1 MLETQ
6 SRYDEESDTL
16 QFTFGPGQ
24 SATGL
29 ELNENILLR
38 VDRAAGE
45 AVGLT
50 IFNFSVLAQ
59 PTELGPRNV
68 PLSGLA
74 ELSPELREMALSI
87 LRRAPV
93 SDHLKLSAYTPSSDP
108 RELVPIAFVELLAG
122 ASVV

>member
-1 MLETQ
+1 MLDTQ
-6 SRYDEESDTL
+6 IRYDEESDTL
-16 QFTFGPGQ
+16 QFNFAPGQ

-38 VDRAAGE
+38 IDRAAGE

-59 PTELGPRNV
+59 PTEMGPRSV
-68 PLSGLA
+68 PLTGLT

-87 LRRAPV
+87 LQRAPV
-93 SDHLKLSAYTPSSDP
+93 SDHLKLFAFAPSSNP
-108 RELVPIAFVELLAG
+108 SELVPIVSVEALA
-122 ASVV
+122 ASSIS